1 MAQLGQIASSENWK
15 PRFSSMSQKSKI
27 VFNFFLI
34 TNFIFKLEYD
44 PYVYIACFEFMHA
57 LVYFNTITFN
67 NTKSQYSITENMY
80 SSGVVLAIQGATP
93 RSCPQPY

>member
-1 MAQLGQIASSENWK
+1 
-15 PRFSSMSQKSKI
+15 MSKKGVGSKCALCLHR
-27 VFNFFLI
+27 V
-34 TNFIFKLEYD
+34 
-44 PYVYIACFEFMHA
+44 IACFEFMHA

-93 RSCPQPY
+93 RSYP

>member
-1 MAQLGQIASSENWK
+1 VPVACTVS
-15 PRFSSMSQKSKI
+15 
-27 VFNFFLI
+27 
-34 TNFIFKLEYD
+34 YD

-80 SSGVVLAIQGATP
+80 SSGVVKGPLLGATLNYTEP
-93 RSCPQPY
+93 LRQEFPPVYMAL